1 MEVNHR
7 TLAPIHCASTDETRH
22 NINTL
27 SFESSGET
35 IATSGHILARFI
47 PSEKAEPGL
56 CGFVVGVKS
65 IAELNKSQRK
75 KTSEP
80 VTIDADKSIANGHVL
95 FESPD
100 PEQCDYSAAKRDDVE
115 YPNWRQVHPYMEPG
129 SRHAAHHTV
138 AISLAVLEPLLA
150 AARQFSET
158 RKGDGKMLRFEFGAD
173 PETAFVATVDDTG
186 SGDRLEF
193 VVMPMRLDK

>member
-1 MEVNHR
+1 
-7 TLAPIHCASTDETRH
+7 
-22 NINTL
+22 
-27 SFESSGET
+27 
-35 IATSGHILARFI
+35 
-47 PSEKAEPGL
+47 
-56 CGFVVGVKS
+56 
-65 IAELNKSQRK
+65 
-75 KTSEP
+75 
-80 VTIDADKSIANGHVL
+80 
-95 FESPD
+95 
-100 PEQCDYSAAKRDDVE
+100 
-115 YPNWRQVHPYMEPG
+115 MEPG

-173 PETAFVATVDDTG
+173 PETAFVATIDGTG